1 MGHFV
6 GKEIDRIDL
15 GDGFWVDI
23 YRRMSYGMQQRLVAH
38 FIKMT
43 DLTTPD
49 LDLAGGNIVLL
60 ELNIVNWNLVDGQ
73 GQIVAISSSAI
84 ENLEPSVA
92 QKIAEEINRR
102 NEPLKKA

>member
-6 GKEIDRIDL
+6 GKEIDRLDL
-15 GDGFWVDI
+15 GEGFWVDI

-43 DLTTPD
+43 DLKTPD
-49 LDLAGGNIVLL
+49 FDLAGGNIVLL
-60 ELNIVNWNLVDGQ
+60 ELNITGWNLTNGDNQPVP
-73 GQIVAISSSAI
+73 VSKEAI